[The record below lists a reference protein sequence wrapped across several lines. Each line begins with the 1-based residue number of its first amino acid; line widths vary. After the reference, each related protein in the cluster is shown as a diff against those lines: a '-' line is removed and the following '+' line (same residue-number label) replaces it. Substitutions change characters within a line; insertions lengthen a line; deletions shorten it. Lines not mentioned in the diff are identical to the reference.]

1 MMNFYRLAIIADIH
15 GILPSLEAV
24 LSDLQRDSPD
34 MILVGGDFLG
44 GPQPG
49 EVLGLLRELDAH
61 FILGNGE
68 VNMLKMRHGTA
79 PAEWWYDRQFDI
91 ARWFYQQLD
100 DQDFEFLQDIP
111 EQMVIS
117 PPNADPI
124 RIVHGAP
131 WDVNKLVFPDKE
143 PEALRRALNMISEGI
158 LVFAHTHLPSIYHLF
173 NKLAVNPGSV
183 SNNLNGDTRASYA
196 TLTWNGSIWL
206 PELHFVEYYLGE
218 VVKVFK
224 ESGFLEANHPLS
236 RAFLESILTGEN
248 TAVDYI
254 IFAQE
259 MAKELGFPPFKAVP
273 DAVWLGA
280 EATFPWKFEL

>member
-1 MMNFYRLAIIADIH
+1 MNLYRLAIIADIH

-24 LSDLQRDSPD
+24 LSDLQEDSPD

-44 GPQPG
+44 GPQPL
-49 EVLGLLRELDAH
+49 EVLALLREVDARY
-61 FILGNGE
+61 ILGNGE
-68 VNMLKMRHGTA
+68 VNLLKMHHGKA
-79 PAEWWYDRQFDI
+79 PVEWGSHRQFDM
-91 ARWFYQQLD
+91 ARWIYQQLS
-100 DQDFEFLQDIP
+100 DQVFEFLQSIP
-111 EQMVIS
+111 QQMVIS
-117 PPNADPI
+117 PQGADPI

-131 WDVNKLVFPDKE
+131 WDVNKLVFPGKE

-158 LVFAHTHLPSIYHLF
+158 LVFAHTHLPNIYHRY

-196 TLTWNGSIWL
+196 TLTWNGRIWH
-206 PELHFVEYYLGE
+206 PELHFVDYDLGK

-224 ESGFLEANHPLS
+224 ESGFLEANRPLS

-254 IFAQE
+254 IFAQQT
-259 MAKELGFPPFKAVP
+259 AKELGYPPVTTVP
-273 DAVWLGA
+273 DAVWLKA
-280 EATFPWKFEL
+280 ETTFPWKFEF